1 MKREETFLDRFIPM
15 PFSDP
20 DDNNFIQMAG
30 DNNNNNTQANCIDNM
45 PLAMAYVPMQKWNT
59 TYEPDAGFNNGTI
72 FPELNLPWLGRGE

>member
-1 MKREETFLDRFIPM
+1 MKREETFLERFIPM

-20 DDNNFIQMAG
+20 GDNNFVRVTR
-30 DNNNNNTQANCIDNM
+30 NECNNTQTDCIDSL

-59 TYEPDAGFNNGTI
+59 TYEPDAGLNNGTI